1 LVENEHSSTGV
12 QIGIFVIFTAGFGQT
27 NQSTL
32 IASQIILQTKAP
44 ELIATG
50 LVLVRFLIQVGV
62 TIGAAIFLTI
72 VKSVVK
78 TNLDSLQETAPIIYQ
93 NILASGTDKDY
104 ASIRLVGDDLTRGT
118 LNSIYFKGISVSLY
132 VPIAAAV
139 IALLCSIFV
148 TIPKMGEEKNSKET
162 KS

>member
-1 LVENEHSSTGV
+1 M
-12 QIGIFVIFTAGFGQT
+12 
-27 NQSTL
+27 
-32 IASQIILQTKAP
+32 
-44 ELIATG
+44 IATG
-50 LVLVRFLIQVGV
+50 LVLIRFLIQVGV
-62 TIGAAIFLTI
+62 TIGAAIFLTM

-78 TNLDSLQETAPIIYQ
+78 TNLDSLKGTAPNVYQ
-93 NILASGTDKDY
+93 NIIASGTDKDY
-104 ASIRLVGDDLTRGT
+104 SSIRLVGDDLTRGT

-148 TIPKMGEEKNSKET
+148 TIPKMGEEKNGKET